1 MLIKFS
7 GIYDKQRISVPTHPS
22 TIAPTSILK
31 SYFDSDPGLI
41 LLPSA
46 EVGANLLYR
55 KFS

>member
-1 MLIKFS
+1 MLIKV
-7 GIYDKQRISVPTHPS
+7 YDKQRISVPTHPS
-22 TIAPTSILK
+22 TIAPTTILK